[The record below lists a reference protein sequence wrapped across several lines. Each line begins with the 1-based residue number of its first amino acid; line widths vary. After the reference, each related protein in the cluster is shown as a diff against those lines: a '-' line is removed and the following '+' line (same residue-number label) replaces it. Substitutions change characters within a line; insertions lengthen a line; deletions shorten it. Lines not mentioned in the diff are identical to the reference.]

1 MIKFSCIPLAI
12 SEEISRNN
20 NIYVRNIPCEMKKD
34 IAKKYFRCNSSE
46 RVVFEA
52 GIKLG
57 SVYHQF
63 VGAPLSLENVDV
75 LEKAMED
82 SLKVQPFVR
91 KAKVRIDRTHIR
103 KKSGFYKYLTLR
115 GEMLDVYLEVQYE
128 DKVAVCRLKYV
139 EEMDYPLMYIEEI
152 KEIGEG

>member
-1 MIKFSCIPLAI
+1 
-12 SEEISRNN
+12 
-20 NIYVRNIPCEMKKD
+20 MKKD
-34 IAKKYFRCNSSE
+34 IAKKYFRCTSSE
-46 RVVFEA
+46 RAAFEA

-63 VGAPLSLENVDV
+63 VGAPLSLENVDA
-75 LEKAMED
+75 LERAMEA

-91 KAKVRIDRTHIR
+91 EARVRIDRTHIK

-128 DKVAVCRLKYV
+128 NKLAVCRLRYV